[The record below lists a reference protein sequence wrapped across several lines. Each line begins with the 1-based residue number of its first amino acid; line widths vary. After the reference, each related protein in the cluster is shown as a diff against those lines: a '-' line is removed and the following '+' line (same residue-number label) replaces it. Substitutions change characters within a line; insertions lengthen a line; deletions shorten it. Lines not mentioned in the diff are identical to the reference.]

1 MTCKRQSVGIGPWVQ
16 EAAGEGRGPRPL
28 GKAEAGGRLF
38 LTLTSPVPALHR
50 DLPHP
55 FYACSCIWVF
65 FQTTTFVTFEIS
77 LLLGGESTLGTTA
90 VMSPKARPQQEGN

>member
-1 MTCKRQSVGIGPWVQ
+1 MQ
-16 EAAGEGRGPRPL
+16 EAAGEGRGPRP
-28 GKAEAGGRLF
+28 
-38 LTLTSPVPALHR
+38 PVSDTNFPCPR

-77 LLLGGESTLGTTA
+77 LLLRGEGTLGTTA
-90 VMSPKARPQQEGN
+90 VMSPKARPPTGRELTSDSSGY